1 VVEFPG
7 THDLCQICKLQGAC
21 YYFFSVASPI
31 IADGIPMGVL
41 AVISFD
47 MDNASQLRKRSQDLA
62 RFVERMAGLLSSKLK
77 EHRLMNSFGLAMA
90 EVRAILDKLDKGIV
104 AFDEDGEVLH
114 YNKSATKILAL
125 NETSNSTDKIKE
137 ILTPFLKERKVSL
150 PRIMQYGKRSLLIN
164 METVKMYGNGHGTQ
178 KIRLIDFLD
187 YAVVKKNAGSMTIA
201 DHPITFDDI
210 LTRNHTM
217 QKLIEIAKRIARSSS
232 TVLLRGASGTG
243 KEIFARAIHQGSE
256 RSGHFVAINC
266 GAIPETLLES
276 EFFGYDGGAF
286 TGAKREGKPG
296 KFELA
301 DGGTIFLDEVGTMP
315 LHLQTKLLRVLEE
328 HRVDRLGGK
337 QSFPVNVRIISATNE
352 NLEDLVKDG
361 HFREDLY
368 FRLNVIP
375 IAIPP
380 LRERP
385 EDIEMLGTHYL
396 KHYSRMLGKNI
407 FKISDELRKW
417 LINYSWPGNIRELS
431 NIIEYAVNVEDDE
444 TLTLNSLPPRFESS
458 FEILKLC
465 NKDKERMEK
474 LQNILQDQGWGKSG
488 KAYAAKTFGVSLA
501 TIYRWVDN
509 YSLRRPKK

>member
-1 VVEFPG
+1 
-7 THDLCQICKLQGAC
+7 
-21 YYFFSVASPI
+21 
-31 IADGIPMGVL
+31 
-41 AVISFD
+41 
-47 MDNASQLRKRSQDLA
+47 
-62 RFVERMAGLLSSKLK
+62 
-77 EHRLMNSFGLAMA
+77 
-90 EVRAILDKLDKGIV
+90 
-104 AFDEDGEVLH
+104 
-114 YNKSATKILAL
+114 
-125 NETSNSTDKIKE
+125 
-137 ILTPFLKERKVSL
+137 
-150 PRIMQYGKRSLLIN
+150 
-164 METVKMYGNGHGTQ
+164 
-178 KIRLIDFLD
+178 
-187 YAVVKKNAGSMTIA
+187 
-201 DHPITFDDI
+201 
-210 LTRNHTM
+210 
-217 QKLIEIAKRIARSSS
+217 
-232 TVLLRGASGTG
+232 
-243 KEIFARAIHQGSE
+243 
-256 RSGHFVAINC
+256 
-266 GAIPETLLES
+266 
-276 EFFGYDGGAF
+276 
-286 TGAKREGKPG
+286 
-296 KFELA
+296 
-301 DGGTIFLDEVGTMP
+301 
-315 LHLQTKLLRVLEE
+315 
-328 HRVDRLGGK
+328 
-337 QSFPVNVRIISATNE
+337 VNVRIISSTNE